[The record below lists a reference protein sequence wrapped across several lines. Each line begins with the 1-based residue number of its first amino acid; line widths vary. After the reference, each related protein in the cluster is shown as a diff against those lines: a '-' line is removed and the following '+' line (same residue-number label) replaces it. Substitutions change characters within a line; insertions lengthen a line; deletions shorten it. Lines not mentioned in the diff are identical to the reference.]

1 MRGGNNAFHLCD
13 AIVHAMNEFKSDLE
27 NVLIR
32 HDSGF
37 TETF

>member
-1 MRGGNNAFHLCD
+1 MREENNAIHLCD
-13 AIVHAMNEFKSDLE
+13 AIVHAMNECRSDLE